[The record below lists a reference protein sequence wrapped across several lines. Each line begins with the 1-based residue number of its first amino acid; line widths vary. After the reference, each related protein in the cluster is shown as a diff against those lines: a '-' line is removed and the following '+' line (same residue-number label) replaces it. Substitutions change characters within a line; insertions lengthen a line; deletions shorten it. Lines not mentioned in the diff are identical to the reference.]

1 MRYLPLLLISVILFV
16 ASGCSSKTDPISQKI
31 VQKQTEQNQ
40 NSDEDA
46 FLDEFEEEMQI
57 ETKSDPFSS
66 YNRVM
71 TEFND
76 GLFEYVVSP
85 VARGYKTV
93 VHKEIRL
100 SVGNFF
106 HNILY
111 PVRLINNL
119 LQGKFQNSVEET
131 GRFVVNTT
139 VGIFGLFDPAKSYFE
154 LEAHEED
161 FGQTLGF
168 YGVGT
173 GPHIVLPF
181 FGPSNLRDM
190 VGLYPDSVIDPIEY
204 HHHRGYNLTNSYGES
219 LLVKIYGRLNY
230 VSLHQ
235 GEYEKLKKD
244 SLDLYPY
251 LRDVYEQYREQKI
264 KE

>member
-1 MRYLPLLLISVILFV
+1 MRYLVLTIFILFI
-16 ASGCSSKTDPISQKI
+16 STGCSTKSDLTTQNR
-31 VQKQTEQNQ
+31 VQNQ
-40 NSDEDA
+40 ITLSEKDSTDEDT
-46 FLDEFEEEMQI
+46 FLNEFEEEMQL

-71 TEFND
+71 TGFND
-76 GLFEYVVSP
+76 SLFEYVVSP

-111 PVRLINNL
+111 PIRLVNNL

-181 FGPSNLRDM
+181 FGPSNLRDA
-190 VGLYPDSVIDPIEY
+190 VSLYPDSMVDPIEY
-204 HHHRGYNLTNSYGES
+204 HHHRAYNLTNSYGES
-219 LLVKIYGRLNY
+219 LLIKAYGKVNY
-230 VSLHQ
+230 LSLHQ
-235 GEYEKLKKD
+235 GEYEKFKKD
-244 SLDLYPY
+244 AVDLYPY